1 MAGPSRTAEKGARLL
16 REDGQALVELA
27 LVLPLLALLLWG
39 VLEFGLLLDTYLAV
53 THAAREGARV
63 GVLEGVGDAQILQR
77 IRDSAPQLKPERLEV
92 SIQPPEGE
100 RRSGDP
106 LTVQVRYRYTVLVP
120 GLAPWVGP
128 ELWLTGRFTM
138 RVE

>member
-1 MAGPSRTAEKGARLL
+1 M
-16 REDGQALVELA
+16 
-27 LVLPLLALLLWG
+27 LPLLALLLWG

-63 GVLEGVGDAQILQR
+63 GVLGGVRDHQILHR
-77 IRDSAPQLKPERLEV
+77 IRDSAPQLQPERLKV
-92 SIQPPEGE
+92 TIQPPEGQ
-100 RRSGDP
+100 RHPGDL
-106 LTVQVRYRYTVLVP
+106 LTVQVRYQYTVLVP
-120 GLAPWVGP
+120 VLARWLGP